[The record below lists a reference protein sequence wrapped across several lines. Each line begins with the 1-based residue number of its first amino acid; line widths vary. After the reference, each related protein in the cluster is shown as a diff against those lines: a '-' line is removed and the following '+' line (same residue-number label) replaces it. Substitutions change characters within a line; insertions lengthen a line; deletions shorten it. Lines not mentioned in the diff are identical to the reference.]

1 MVGKIIKDYLV
12 EIIVYST
19 YEQYGDAIRVEV
31 LTLLEILPG
40 ASCLSLSS
48 IIDGFKWGPEEGA
61 HDRLEK

>member
-1 MVGKIIKDYLV
+1 MVGKIIKDHLV

-61 HDRLEK
+61 HDPLEK